1 MKTRRAD
8 LVYALALLLPACA
21 TVGTGAVNAPGP
33 SPEERDGALLEA
45 LRVMANEVPDLEQ
58 TRAFYAFQD
67 LNDDGVHEAVVHMTG
82 SAYCG
87 TGGCTTMV
95 YQWDSKAGRYAK
107 VDHSPTTR
115 PPIYASRRKGCQWSI
130 LWVQRSGGGGP
141 PDRHSPNPLSDVDSC
156 DAPTGTW
163 SEAESKL
170 LIPEYESRAFIDHA
184 VEIMVET
191 TP

>member
-1 MKTRRAD
+1 MNYRRAN
-8 LVYALALLLPACA
+8 LVCALAPLLAACA
-21 TVGTGAVNAPGP
+21 TAGTAAVNAPGP

-45 LRVMANEVPDLEQ
+45 LRVMANEAPDLGEP
-58 TRAFYAFQD
+58 RAFYAFQD

-95 YQWDSKAGRYAK
+95 YQWDSKAARYTK

-115 PPIYASRRKGCQWSI
+115 PPIYASRRKGCQWSM

-141 PDRHSPNPLSDVDSC
+141 TGRHSPNPLSDVDSC

-184 VEIMVET
+184 VETMGDAT
-191 TP
+191 L